1 MDFEVYR
8 EEIEEIKLAVS
19 TASRRGVPREHTLT
33 GSIERLL
40 DYYAEEPKNEYLT
53 GALLNI
59 QAYLELG
66 MEYSK
71 YEDLFERVLRKGNLD
86 KREVFPKPF
95 YSARKVKL
103 NKSQVRGMIR
113 KWSTSSK
120 NTMPI
125 PEVVED
131 IITKVKNREKGVY
144 YYHNHV
150 TGSGMEDDIYEL
162 VIQGEECYF
171 HDIKW
176 GRYYVFKE

>member
-8 EEIEEIKLAVS
+8 EEIEAIKLAVS

-113 KWSTSSK
+113 K
-120 NTMPI
+120 
-125 PEVVED
+125 
-131 IITKVKNREKGVY
+131 
-144 YYHNHV
+144 
-150 TGSGMEDDIYEL
+150 
-162 VIQGEECYF
+162 
-171 HDIKW
+171 
-176 GRYYVFKE
+176 